1 MTTVTTRSGR
11 GWAYTGAI
19 SGGLVSIAANVAHSF
34 IPPHGAPDTWR
45 PEFGAVVGA
54 IVWPCFLFIAVE
66 ILARVAWPAGL
77 VWHFVRW
84 AGLLPVAVVAA
95 LVSYRHLSG
104 LLAHYGEE
112 PIVYHLGPLAVDGLM
127 VMATGALLATGRH
140 HTTQTET
147 NAIPT
152 VQPINQLSTVDN
164 QAVPSTVAGPATT
177 FNPSPDP
184 QVRLSPSYKDS
195 DSTGPAQTPEHKAA
209 PEAEPVTAVKSEVP
223 TPAELA
229 ARITPPR
236 PTPAASPA
244 VSRPA
249 TRTTERATTNKPSTP
264 APTLAPSTTDTP
276 VTASDAAQLTLP
288 VVPGDLLVRAGQ
300 VARQYRTE
308 HGAPITPGQLAVRL
322 KVSTEEASQALA
334 VLDLDQTDRNSVI
347 GTTPNRCSSQSPCP
361 NNIRTHILWRRSWLT
376 GVARAG
382 TKPAS

>member
-34 IPPHGAPDTWR
+34 IPPHGAPAGWR

-54 IVWPCFLFIAVE
+54 IVWPVFLFIAVE

-112 PIVYHLGPLAVDGLM
+112 PIVYYLGPLAVDGLM

-140 HTTQTET
+140 HTTNTATAESDIRSVSQPS
-147 NAIPT
+147 AIHNT
-152 VQPINQLSTVDN
+152 
-164 QAVPSTVAGPATT
+164 AVPRITAGPAITSKSS
-177 FNPSPDP
+177 PSP
-184 QVRLSPSYKDS
+184 VDS
-195 DSTGPAQTPEHKAA
+195 DPTGPAATPEPAPAKA
-209 PEAEPVTAVKSEVP
+209 VTPEVP

-229 ARITPPR
+229 ARITQPR
-236 PTPAASPA
+236 PTDPVTPVA

-249 TRTTERATTNKPSTP
+249 AHTTHRPRPTRPSTP
-264 APTLAPSTTDTP
+264 APSLAPSTTDTP

-288 VVPGDLLVRAGQ
+288 VVPPDLLARAAQ

-322 KVSTEEASQALA
+322 KVTSEQAGQALA
-334 VLDLDQTDRNSVI
+334 VLDLDQSDRNP
-347 GTTPNRCSSQSPCP
+347 TTPVPTVNGNRPQATRKATPKAT
-361 NNIRTHILWRRSWLT
+361 R
-376 GVARAG
+376 
-382 TKPAS
+382 